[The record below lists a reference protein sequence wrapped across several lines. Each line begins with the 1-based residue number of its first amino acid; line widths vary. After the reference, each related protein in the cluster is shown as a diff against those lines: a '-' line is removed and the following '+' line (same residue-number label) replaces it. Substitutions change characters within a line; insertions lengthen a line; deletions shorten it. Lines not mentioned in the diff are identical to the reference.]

1 MEKDA
6 CNKKIASTHGNVHHL
21 NHHVILRI
29 DEQLARYIMFSITK
43 KE

>member
-21 NHHVILRI
+21 NHHAIPRI
-29 DEQLARYIMFSITK
+29 DEQPTRYTMFSITK